1 MLSGHARCSGGKSQ
15 ADSRWSQRFD
25 TRLAAFVGWAS
36 GAIVAG
42 RAWAV
47 GWGRR
52 RLVVPV
58 APAAVGADVSW
69 CPLSGELSVHHMRS
83 VTSFL
88 LFRGMGTLVAKPAD
102 QRVPLSPEAARYIQ
116 RGSLG
121 IVGDPVQISPAVEEV
136 FRRPALSTGAGMPEG
151 LRELAGFRGRPL
163 GE

>member
-1 MLSGHARCSGGKSQ
+1 MPSGHARCGEVKSQ

-25 TRLAAFVGWAS
+25 TRLAAFVGSAS
-36 GAIVAG
+36 GAVVAG
-42 RAWAV
+42 PAS
-47 GWGRR
+47 GGSR

-58 APAAVGADVSW
+58 APAAVGADNSW
-69 CPLSGELSVHHMRS
+69 RWLSGGKLSIHHMRS

-88 LFRGMGTLVAKPAD
+88 LFRGMATLVAKPAD

-116 RGSLG
+116 WGSLC
-121 IVGDPVQISPAVEEV
+121 IVGDPVQISPAVEEI

-151 LRELAGFRGRPL
+151 PRELARFHGRPL